1 MTNLVMVFDES
12 IDIQTGNLSILKTA
26 DDSVVQTIDVTSGLV
41 TGNGTTTITVDPSGI
56 LDYDNGYYINVD
68 ASAFDDEAGNS
79 FAGISDNGTW
89 SFTTGSYVAW
99 YDWNWDYRI
108 KITVDSSLVN
118 GDVSNFPVYVD
129 LSDLPDNFFT
139 NVDAN
144 GADLRVTKADGT
156 TEVAREIVSIS
167 TGSKTGELHFVA
179 NGTLSSSVDTDFYI
193 YYGNPTATE
202 PGAGT
207 AYGKNNVWIEGYV
220 GVWHMQEDPSGSS
233 PQILDSSSVG
243 SDGTSAGTMT
253 SDDSVT
259 ARLGRGVDFDGSN
272 DTINVG
278 NSSLLNFER
287 TDTYTLS
294 AWVKPAT
301 GSTGAVFAKM
311 NYSSVKGYDFTISD
325 TYDFSMKMGSEK
337 LFPQVRSA
345 EPETI
350 VVADGTSCRC
360 QIADGTG
367 RQAQHVAS
375 VLADRL

>member
-1 MTNLVMVFDES
+1 GTSTQSNSGSVGFGYDVVMGMDFTDGMLDELRWASVPRTAAWIAAEYDNQNDPSNFYSVSSQESAGPDVTAPLISSFSPVDNGTDIDVMTNLVMVFDES

-220 GVWHMQEDPSGSS
+220 GVWHMQEDPS
-233 PQILDSSSVG
+233 
-243 SDGTSAGTMT
+243 
-253 SDDSVT
+253 
-259 ARLGRGVDFDGSN
+259 
-272 DTINVG
+272 
-278 NSSLLNFER
+278 
-287 TDTYTLS
+287 
-294 AWVKPAT
+294 
-301 GSTGAVFAKM
+301 
-311 NYSSVKGYDFTISD
+311 
-325 TYDFSMKMGSEK
+325 
-337 LFPQVRSA
+337 
-345 EPETI
+345 
-350 VVADGTSCRC
+350 
-360 QIADGTG
+360 
-367 RQAQHVAS
+367 
-375 VLADRL
+375 